1 MTTSVSPLHAPAVA
15 SVTLSAAFLARL
27 AEIVGAEHLLLPGSS
42 DTYADY
48 GRDHT
53 EDFLFVPAAVVRP
66 GTPEEV
72 SALMRLCYAEEI
84 PVTPRGAGTGLSGGA
99 LPQHGGLVLSTE
111 RFNRIIQIDE
121 QNFQATVE
129 PGVVTQAFQEAV
141 KAKGLFYPPDPASR
155 GSCFLGG
162 NLSESSGGPK
172 AVKYGTTKDYV
183 LNIQAVLPTGEII
196 WTGANTLKN
205 ATGYNLTQ
213 LLIGSEGTLAVI
225 TRIVFRLLPHPQ
237 HDLTLLVPFRQEAAA
252 AAAVAKIFQAGL
264 MPSGLEFMERNAIEW
279 SARYLNL
286 ELNLE
291 ADIRAHL
298 LIELDGNDP
307 DVLMRDAERVYEVV
321 SEFDT
326 GEIEIADTAG
336 EKERLWRIR
345 RNIGNAVR
353 YHSVYKEEDTVVPR
367 AALPTLLQGVKEIG
381 ARYGFQ
387 SVCYGHA
394 GDGNLH
400 INIIRGELPD
410 DFWQEGIREPI
421 AEIFRLC
428 VQLGGTISGEHGI
441 GLVQRPYIGIAIPEV
456 QLELMRGIKRVFDP
470 KGLLNP
476 GKIF

>member
-1 MTTSVSPLHAPAVA
+1 MTTAAELTAP
-15 SVTLSAAFLARL
+15 SSEISTDLLARF
-27 AEIVGAEHLLLPGSS
+27 AGIVGPEHLLVATSAD

-53 EDFLFVPAAVVRP
+53 EDLLFVPAAVVRP

-72 SALMRLCYAEEI
+72 AAVLRLCHEAHL

-99 LPQHGGLVLSTE
+99 LPHRGGLVLSTE
-111 RFNRIIQIDE
+111 RFNRILEID
-121 QNFQATVE
+121 QRNLQATVE
-129 PGVVTQAFQEAV
+129 PGVVNQAFQDAV
-141 KAKGLFYPPDPASR
+141 KAVGLFYPPDPASK

-162 NLSESSGGPK
+162 NLSQSSGGPK
-172 AVKYGTTKDYV
+172 AVKYGTTRDYV
-183 LNIQAVLPTGEII
+183 LNIQAVLVTGEII

-225 TRIVFRLLPHPQ
+225 TKIVFRLLPLPQ
-237 HDLTLLVPFRQEAAA
+237 HDLTLLVPFRSEDDAC
-252 AAAVAKIFQAGL
+252 AAVAQLFMAGIT
-264 MPSGLEFMERNAIEW
+264 PSGLEFMERNAIEW

-286 ELNLE
+286 PLEL
-291 ADIRAHL
+291 ADDIRAHL

-307 DVLMRDAERVYEVV
+307 EVLQRDAERVYEVV
-321 SEFDT
+321 SAFDV
-326 GEIEIADTAG
+326 GEVEVADTAG
-336 EKERLWRIR
+336 EKDRLWRIR

-367 AALPTLLQGVKEIG
+367 AELPTLLRGVKEIG

-400 INIIRGELPD
+400 INIIRGELD
-410 DFWQEGIREPI
+410 EAFWAEGIREPI
-421 AEIFRLC
+421 REIFRLC
-428 VQLGGTISGEHGI
+428 VRLGGTISGEHGI
-441 GLVQRPYIGIAIPEV
+441 GLVQKPYIGIALPEAN
-456 QLELMRGIKRVFDP
+456 LNLMRGIKAVFDP
-470 KGLLNP
+470 HGVLNP